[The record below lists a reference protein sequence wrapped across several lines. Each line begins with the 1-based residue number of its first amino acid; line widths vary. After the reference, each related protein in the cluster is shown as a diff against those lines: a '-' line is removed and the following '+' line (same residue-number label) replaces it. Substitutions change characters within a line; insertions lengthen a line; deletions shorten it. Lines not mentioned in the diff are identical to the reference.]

1 MSRTAVRNIL
11 WSGLMVLLGGLAP
24 SLVMAAETTA
34 LDRFLDGLVGWRA
47 EFTQA
52 MTDSRGRSREP
63 QQGLLIV
70 QRPGKFRWEI
80 GPPEQVM
87 VADGRNVWFHDRDLE
102 QVTVRAASRAL
113 SATPA
118 MLLAGTSELRAAFD
132 IQAAGRRDGLEWV
145 RARPLRSDGEF
156 REARFGFAGLELR
169 RLEID
174 DKLGQQAVLLFR
186 KGVRNPPLEPALLR
200 FTPPPGADL
209 IGKPI
214 E

>member
-1 MSRTAVRNIL
+1 
-11 WSGLMVLLGGLAP
+11 
-24 SLVMAAETTA
+24 MAAETTA
-34 LDRFLDGLVGWRA
+34 LDRFLEGLVGWRA
-47 EFTQA
+47 EFTQG

-63 QQGLLIV
+63 QRGLLIV

-102 QVTVRAASRAL
+102 QVTVRASNRAL

-118 MLLAGTSELRAAFD
+118 MLLADTSDLRSAFE
-132 IQAAGRRDGLEWV
+132 IKPAGRRDGLEWV

-174 DKLGQQAVLLFR
+174 DKLGQQAVLLFSQ
-186 KGVRNPPLEPALLR
+186 GVRNPPLDPALLR

-209 IGKPI
+209 IGKPV

>member
-1 MSRTAVRNIL
+1 MARPFL
-11 WSGLMVLLGGLAP
+11 WKAGWALVCAFALAP
-24 SLVMAAETTA
+24 LVAAEATA
-34 LDRFLDGLVGWRA
+34 LDRFLEGLVGWRA
-47 EFTQA
+47 EFTQSI
-52 MTDSRGRSREP
+52 TDSRGRSRAP
-63 QQGLLIV
+63 QRGLLIV

-102 QVTVRAASRAL
+102 QVTVRAASSAL

-118 MLLAGTSELRAAFD
+118 MLLAGAGDLRSAFS
-132 IQAAGRRDGLEWV
+132 IEASGRRAGLEWV

-156 REARFGFAGLELR
+156 REARFGFAGLDLR

-174 DKLGQQAVLLFR
+174 DKLGQQAVLVF
-186 KGVRNPPLEPALLR
+186 GQSARNPPLESAALR
-200 FTPPPGADL
+200 FTPPAGADL
-209 IGKPI
+209 IGKPV

>member
-1 MSRTAVRNIL
+1 MAL
-11 WSGLMVLLGGLAP
+11 LGAFVLLLPRFA
-24 SLVMAAETTA
+24 VAAEATA

-63 QQGLLIV
+63 QRGLLIV

-87 VADGRNVWFHDRDLE
+87 VADGSNVWFHDRDLE
-102 QVTVRAASRAL
+102 QVTVRSANRAL

-118 MLLAGTSELRAAFD
+118 MLLAGTSELRTAFD
-132 IQAAGRRDGLEWV
+132 IKPAGRRDGLEWV
-145 RARPLRSDGEF
+145 RARPLRSDAEF

-174 DKLGQQAVLLFR
+174 DKLGQQAVLIFSQ
-186 KGVRNPPLEPALLR
+186 GVRNPPLEPALLR

-209 IGKPI
+209 IGKPV